1 MLSLRS
7 EAFILQSAVRAQD
20 RTEWTGHIN
29 SHRGIVTILPNVLGS
44 FPPLFLLRAERIRRK
59 NTFPNSVNE
68 TSFLFWILYWNI
80 KLSMKR

>member
-29 SHRGIVTILPNVLGS
+29 SHKGIVTILPNVLGS
-44 FPPLFLLRAERIRRK
+44 FPPLFLLRAERIREK
-59 NTFPNSVNE
+59 IH
-68 TSFLFWILYWNI
+68 FLILWMRPLFCFEYYIEISN
-80 KLSMKR
+80 